1 MKVYGTSYLFNAK
14 KREQIENIEFLTKKN
29 VFDATNFMS
38 IFSQNL
44 EYLWEYS
51 TDLHKFSPEWK
62 LLILAS

>member
-1 MKVYGTSYLFNAK
+1 MVLANYLIEK
-14 KREQIENIEFLTKKN
+14 KSKPWIFDKKT

>member
-1 MKVYGTSYLFNAK
+1 MEAYGTSYLFNAK
-14 KREQIENIEFLTKKN
+14 KLRKNCKHWIFDKKN

-38 IFSQNL
+38 IFSQNH